1 MKKLFKIALAFALSA
16 SAFAACDDNDADLL
30 PPHVPFTVTDLT
42 NVMIPEV
49 SVTPGM
55 TLTIPG
61 TGFNENDT
69 ELVLH
74 PASGGDVTPGGVSVD
89 ELLTGVTFTVPESCP
104 VGAYAVQLT
113 RRDGQTVSLG
123 TLDVSDGIR
132 LADVSANEVYSRDSW
147 ITVHGFGFYTG
158 DLVLLSDFSETYTQ
172 ETTVSK
178 VAEDG
183 GTIRFESPTGVTGR
197 VTARLKRGVVTVDLA
212 DFVIGELLPELT
224 DVAVPA
230 VSITPGMTLQVAAQG
245 IATSDTR
252 LLLRKDGTDAAMEG
266 VTLTEE
272 SFRFTI
278 PASLAAGTY
287 ALCVNRTDNT
297 TIELAQVELVSEV
310 TIADA
315 APALEECPVNEPI
328 TVNGV
333 GFYPGDGIRFVC
345 AEQSVDQLVDFVFEK
360 SADDAITGVTLTPPA
375 DFFGTAEIRVVRGAV
390 TSRVAEVKVV
400 DAVGNVVIPSF
411 SIVKGQTVTIAATNV
426 KADDVFE
433 LLPASGDAVVPAKVS
448 SDNAGYTMTLPA
460 DIAAGTYTLRSS
472 RTGQDLGALTVG
484 SRIELDELTLS
495 DDIFIKG
502 SAHEIVFT
510 TSSGAGAKTFAP
522 GDRVQL
528 IDGGSNAVV
537 DEVVALDAANAKFT
551 LTVPPTVEGDAVVK
565 LVRGGLDI
573 QLGEVSLI
581 DEVKVGDYFKGGI
594 VVWLDPANKAHGICM
609 NLFHGNSTQRNAGVL
624 HNRRTAFGH
633 ENLDHGTDG
642 EEFMAI
648 GMGDVCTQMIF
659 DAERGAG
666 YDPSEPVR
674 DDPPHDG
681 PAVSAARLCADL
693 VTADKYTG
701 VEYDDWYLPT
711 IKLLNLVYTMRNELN
726 VEFDKHGGES
736 FAGTGYVYR
745 YGPEAGQNG
754 YDSTDGS
761 SNYISSNQSN
771 RELDNGLNQAR
782 FQSFT
787 PAGASGWYNKL
798 DPYYYVRAARKF

>member
-1 MKKLFKIALAFALSA
+1 MKKLFKMALAIVLSA

-30 PPHVPFTVTDLT
+30 PPHVPFTVSDLT

-61 TGFNENDT
+61 TGFNAEDT
-69 ELVLH
+69 DLVLH
-74 PASGGDVTPGGVSVD
+74 PSSGGDVTPGGVTVD
-89 ELLTGVTFTVPESCP
+89 ELLTGVTFTVPESCLL
-104 VGAYAVQLT
+104 GTYGVQLT
-113 RRDGQTVSLG
+113 RSDGRTVSLG
-123 TLDVSDGIR
+123 MLDVGDEIELS
-132 LADVSANEVYSRDSW
+132 DVSANEVYNRDSW
-147 ITVHGFGFYTG
+147 ITVHGFGFYPG
-158 DLVLLSDFSETYTQ
+158 DRVELSDFSDTYTK
-172 ETTVSK
+172 ETTVSR

-183 GTIRFESPTGVTGR
+183 GTIRFESPAGVTGR
-197 VTARLKRGVVTVDLA
+197 VTARLIRGVVAVDLA

-224 DVAVPA
+224 GVALPA
-230 VSITPGMTLQVAAQG
+230 VSITPGMTLEVAAEG
-245 IATSDTR
+245 IATTDTR
-252 LLLRKDGTDAAMEG
+252 LLFRKGGADTAMEE

-272 SFRFTI
+272 SFRFKI
-278 PASLAAGTY
+278 PAALAAGTY
-287 ALCVNRTDNT
+287 TLCVNRTDNT
-297 TIELAQVELVSEV
+297 TIELAEIELVSEV

-315 APALEECPVNEPI
+315 APALEACPVNEPI
-328 TVNGV
+328 TINGV

-345 AEQSVDQLVDFVFEK
+345 AEQGVDQLVDFVFER
-360 SADDAITGVTLTPPA
+360 SDDDVITGVTLTPPT

-390 TSRVAEVKVV
+390 TTPIVEVKVV

-411 SIVKGQTVTIAATNV
+411 SMVKGQTVTIAATNV
-426 KADDVFE
+426 KADDVWE
-433 LLPASGDAVVPAKVS
+433 LLPASGAAVVPTKVS

-460 DIAAGTYTLRSS
+460 DIAAGTYTLRSA
-472 RTGQDLGALTVG
+472 RTGQELGRLTVS
-484 SRIELDELTLS
+484 SRIELDDPAMS

-502 SAHEIVFT
+502 SPHEIVFT
-510 TSSGAGAKTFAP
+510 TSSEVGARTFAP
-522 GDRVQL
+522 GDKVQL
-528 IDGGSNAVV
+528 IDGGSNVVV
-537 DEVVALDAANAKFT
+537 DEVVALDAANARFT
-551 LTVPPTVEGDAVVK
+551 LTVPADVEGIATVK
-565 LVRGGLDI
+565 LVRGGLDM
-573 QLGEVSLI
+573 QLGQVSLI

-594 VVWLDPANKAHGICM
+594 VVWLDPINKAHGICM
-609 NLFHGNSTQRNAGVL
+609 NLFHGNSTQRNVGVL

-633 ENLDHGTDG
+633 ENIDHGTDG

-659 DAERGAG
+659 EAERKGG

-674 DDPPHDG
+674 DDPPQDG

-693 VTADKYTG
+693 VTTDKYTG

-711 IKLLNLVYTMRNELN
+711 IKLLNRVYTIRNELN
-726 VEFDKHGGES
+726 IEFDKHGGES
-736 FAGTGYVYR
+736 FAGTGYVYQ

-761 SNYISSNQSN
+761 ANYISSNQSN
-771 RELDNGLNQAR
+771 PELDNGLNQAR

-787 PAGASGWYNKL
+787 PAGPSGWYNKL

>member
-1 MKKLFKIALAFALSA
+1 MKYLFKITLAFVLSA
-16 SAFAACDDNDADLL
+16 FAFAACDDNDADLL

-61 TGFNENDT
+61 DGFNEADT
-69 ELVLH
+69 KVALH
-74 PASGGDVTPGGVSVD
+74 PASGGDVIPGDVSVD
-89 ELLTGVTFTVPESCP
+89 EHLTGVTFTVPENCP
-104 VGAYAVQLT
+104 VGSYAVQLT
-113 RRDGQTVSLG
+113 RSDGRTVSLG
-123 TLDVSDGIR
+123 TLAVTDAIELRDI
-132 LADVSANEVYSRDSW
+132 SANEVYNRDSW
-147 ITVHGFGFYTG
+147 IAIHGFGFYPG
-158 DLVLLSDFSETYTQ
+158 DQVILSDFSETYTQ
-172 ETTVSK
+172 EATVSK
-178 VAEDG
+178 AAQDG
-183 GTIRFESPTGVTGR
+183 GTIKFESPTGVTGR
-197 VTARLKRGVVTVDLA
+197 VVAQLKRGIVTTDLA

-224 DVAVPA
+224 DVELPA
-230 VSITPGMTLQVAAQG
+230 VSITPGMTLEVAAQG

-252 LLLRKDGTDAAMEG
+252 LVFRKGGTDTAMEE

-278 PASLAAGTY
+278 PASVAVGTY
-287 ALCVNRTDNT
+287 TLCVNRTDNT
-297 TIELAQVELVSEV
+297 SIDLADIDVVSEV
-310 TIADA
+310 TIGNA
-315 APALEECPVNEPI
+315 APALDECPVNEPI
-328 TVNGV
+328 TIHGT
-333 GFYPGDGIRFVC
+333 GFYPGDRIRFVC
-345 AEQSVDQLVDFVFEK
+345 AEQSIDRLVDFVFEI
-360 SADDAITGVTLTPPA
+360 SADDEITGITLTPPT
-375 DFFGTAEIRVVRGAV
+375 DFFGTAEMRVVRGTV
-390 TSRVAEVKVV
+390 TSTFTTVKVV

-426 KADDVFE
+426 KPTDVFK
-433 LLPASGDAVVPAKVS
+433 LLPASGDEVVPVKVS
-448 SDNAGYTMTLPA
+448 SDNAGYTMTIPA
-460 DIAAGTYTLRSS
+460 DIVPGVYTLHSTQ
-472 RTGQDLGALTVG
+472 TGQDIGSLTI
-484 SRIELDELTLS
+484 SDRIELDGLAMS

-502 SAHEIVFT
+502 SAHDVVFT
-510 TSSGAGAKTFAP
+510 TSSEARAKTFAP

-528 IDGGSNAVV
+528 IDSGSGVAV
-537 DEVVALDAANAKFT
+537 DETVVLDAANAKFT
-551 LTVPPTVEGDAVVK
+551 LTVPATVAGEATVK
-565 LVRGGLDI
+565 LVRGGLDTE
-573 QLGEVSLI
+573 LGAVSLI

-609 NLFHGNSTQRNAGVL
+609 NLFHGNSTQRNVGVL

-648 GMGDVCTQMIF
+648 GMGGVCTQMIF
-659 DAERGAG
+659 EAELKAG

-693 VTADKYTG
+693 VTTDKYTG

-711 IKLLNLVYTMRNELN
+711 IKLLNLVYTIRNDLN
-726 VEFDKHGGES
+726 VKFDEHGGES
-736 FAGTGYVYR
+736 FAGTGYVYQ

-754 YDSTDGS
+754 YDAGDGS

-771 RELDNGLNQAR
+771 IELDNGRNQAR

-787 PAGASGWYNKL
+787 PAGPSGWYNKL